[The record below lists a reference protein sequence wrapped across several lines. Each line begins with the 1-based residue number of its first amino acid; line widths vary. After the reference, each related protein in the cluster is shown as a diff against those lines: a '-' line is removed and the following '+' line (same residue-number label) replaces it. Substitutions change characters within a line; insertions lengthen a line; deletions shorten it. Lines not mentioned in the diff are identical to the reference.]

1 MTALYLTQRF
11 FARSSNT
18 IVSRRKNHEYTNSN
32 IGHTL
37 IISALFLPAIALNDD
52 EKSALEAVATNV
64 LMQSDY
70 ITYGLVEIGYGNTM
84 DMWFVSK
91 STDQDT
97 VLKSLG
103 TTVGVYVGACKSYP
117 ELSDLRLII
126 GTKDTSAGEMYCE
139 RSWADEVRKDS
150 DGSYNSNDLGLVAL
164 RVLGTFKKTS

>member
-1 MTALYLTQRF
+1 M
-11 FARSSNT
+11 
-18 IVSRRKNHEYTNSN
+18 I
-32 IGHTL
+32 IGTL
-37 IISALFLPAIALNDD
+37 VLPATALNDD
-52 EKSALEAVATNV
+52 EKSVLEAIGTST

-84 DMWFVSK
+84 NMWFTPKNS
-91 STDQDT
+91 DQDT
-97 VLKSLG
+97 ILKSLG
-103 TTVGVYVGACKSYP
+103 SAVGVYVGTCKSYP
-117 ELSDLRLII
+117 EISDLMLTV